1 MSKYVKRMIPFE
13 SSDIPAIQK
22 WLEDMAMQGLFYK
35 GCGLFCAEFEK
46 GEPRQTRYRLDF
58 CDVVA
63 CDIPEEK
70 KEIYETN
77 GWQEVGEFKS
87 DLIVLCT
94 DDPDAPEIYT
104 DHSHLVKPLKKL
116 AFKHMLYYIAFLMM
130 FLNTRIGYPLQILF
144 DGKGS
149 VVGALIEI
157 GTLKYALYV
166 VLALL
171 LLVEFIVQLRRWR
184 HLNKL
189 IKNIERGGE
198 LPQGESYKS
207 KARAGRVLIPL
218 RIPLII
224 LWAVHVVIPIYTYD
238 SAIDPSTVSLPV
250 PAEIEANMQ
259 VREPN
264 LSKKW
269 FDVYERSDLLSPTII
284 KVHYG
289 DTLHSQLS
297 EYCVDY
303 YDMRCES
310 FAKEFV
316 EGKIDETINYDRLE
330 YKQHMEAISADERFE
345 YQWNGY
351 MPEYTL
357 SEYERDG
364 AEIHKIIEKYGEP
377 ENCIRQ
383 IMYIRIDNRLLW
395 VWYQGADD
403 QTDYIDEYI
412 DYLKSAE

>member
-1 MSKYVKRMIPFE
+1 MSKHVKRMIPFE

-46 GEPRQTRYRLDF
+46 GEPRRTRYRLDF

-77 GWQEVGEFKS
+77 GWQVVGEFKS

-116 AFKHMLYYIAFLMM
+116 ARKHMAYWIAFLLM
-130 FLNTRIGYPLQILF
+130 FLYTRIGYPLQVLIS
-144 DGKGS
+144 GKGS
-149 VVGALIEI
+149 VVSALLEI
-157 GTLKYALYV
+157 GTLKYALYLV
-166 VLALL
+166 MALL
-171 LLVEFIVQLRRWR
+171 LLVECIVQFRRWR
-184 HLNKL
+184 HLKKL

-198 LPQGESYKS
+198 LPQGESYRKR
-207 KARAGRVLIPL
+207 ARVGAVLIPL

-224 LWAVHVVIPIYTYD
+224 LWAIHLAIPIVAQNRFVD
-238 SAIDPSTVSLPV
+238 QSTVSLPV
-250 PAEIEANMQ
+250 PAEIEAEIQ
-259 VREPN
+259 
-264 LSKKW
+264 SKPEMDGRW
-269 FDVYERSDLLSPTII
+269 FEIFERSDLLSPTILRTDY
-284 KVHYG
+284 V
-289 DTLHSQLS
+289 DTLGS
-297 EYCVDY
+297 ELVEYHVEY
-303 YDMRCES
+303 YDMRCEA

-316 EGKIDETINYDRLE
+316 EGEINETINYDRLE
-330 YKQHMEAISADERFE
+330 YKLRMEMISADAEMD
-345 YQWNGY
+345 YKWNGF

-357 SEYERDG
+357 SEFERDG
-364 AEIHKIIEKYGEP
+364 AEIHKIIEKYGDT